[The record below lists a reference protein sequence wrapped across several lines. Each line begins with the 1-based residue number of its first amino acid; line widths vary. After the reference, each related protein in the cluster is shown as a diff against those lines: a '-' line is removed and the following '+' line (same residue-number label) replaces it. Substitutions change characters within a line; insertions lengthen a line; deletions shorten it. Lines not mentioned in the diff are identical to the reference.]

1 MTTLEIEA
9 ASAARGGQPEFVVD
23 PSIDVTPAATPAT
36 GLSTE
41 TIARL
46 GHELRTPIAAILSLA
61 DVMAKGHF
69 GPLGNARYED
79 YARSIRETARH
90 ALGVIGSM
98 LDPDSI
104 GRPIAEQTFTE
115 VDLNDVVADAA
126 RSVEPLA
133 NDSGLTLDIA
143 LASRLPRLIVDR
155 LAVQQIVLNILA
167 NGFEHAGA
175 GARMQLR
182 TGGTIGGETW
192 FEAEDDGPGVPA
204 SVIQRVTMGTAAAG
218 LDAFSST
225 TERGLGLRLIR
236 ALAEAN
242 GGRLEI
248 TDVRPHGARVRI
260 TFNASRAVP
269 V

>member
-1 MTTLEIEA
+1 MTTDEAEA
-9 ASAARGGQPEFVVD
+9 ASGARGADPTCVVD
-23 PSIDVTPAATPAT
+23 PSIAVTPAAAPAP

-69 GPLGNARYED
+69 GPLGSARYED

-90 ALGVIGSM
+90 ALGVIAAM
-98 LDPDSI
+98 LDPDAI

-133 NDSGLTLDIA
+133 RDSGLTLDFV
-143 LASRLPRLIVDR
+143 LTSRLPRLIVDR
-155 LAVQQIVLNILA
+155 LAVQQIVLNLLA
-167 NGFEHAGA
+167 NGIAHAGA

-204 SVIQRVTMGTAAAG
+204 SVIQSVTMGTAAAG

-225 TERGLGLRLIR
+225 TEGGLGLRLIR

-248 TDVRPHGARVRI
+248 TDVCPHGARVRI
-260 TFNASRAVP
+260 AFNASRAVP

>member
-1 MTTLEIEA
+1 MTTDEAEA
-9 ASAARGGQPEFVVD
+9 ASGARGSD
-23 PSIDVTPAATPAT
+23 PACAADPCIAVAPADAPPTN
-36 GLSTE
+36 LSTE

-69 GPLGNARYED
+69 GPLGSARYED
-79 YARSIRETARH
+79 YARSIREAARH
-90 ALGVIGSM
+90 ALGVIGAM
-98 LDPDSI
+98 LDPDAI

-126 RSVEPLA
+126 RSVESLA
-133 NDSGLTLDIA
+133 EDNGLMLDIT
-143 LASRLPRLIVDR
+143 LAPRLPRLIVDR
-155 LAVQQIVLNILA
+155 LAVQQIVLNLLT
-167 NGFEHAGA
+167 NGFEHAGT
-175 GARMQLR
+175 GARMHLR

-204 SVIQRVTMGTAAAG
+204 SVIQSVTMGSAAAG
-218 LDAFSST
+218 FDAFSST
-225 TERGLGLRLIR
+225 PEGGLGLRLIR

-248 TDVRPHGARVRI
+248 TDVQPHGARVRI
-260 TFNASRAVP
+260 AFNASRAVP